1 MGTTNSNSGVFSRNV
16 IYKQKMD
23 RSEILNELVDD
34 FYDYFNKF
42 LSCKII
48 IENVRQIKRSIEG

>member
-16 IYKQKMD
+16 ICKKKMD
-23 RSEILNELVDD
+23 RSEILNELVDN

-48 IENVRQIKRSIEG
+48 IENVRHIKTKH